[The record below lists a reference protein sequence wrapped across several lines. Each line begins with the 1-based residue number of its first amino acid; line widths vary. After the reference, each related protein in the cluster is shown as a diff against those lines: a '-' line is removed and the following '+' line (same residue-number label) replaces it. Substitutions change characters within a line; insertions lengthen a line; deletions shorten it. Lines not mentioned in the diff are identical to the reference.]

1 MGRKKSITKP
11 KEPIKLRWRQLKNGN
26 QTIYL
31 DYYEKGKKRNLE
43 YLHLY
48 LIPEVDEA
56 AKIMNANTMRA
67 AIKIKN
73 ERISDLLAGKANIKT
88 IGGASNRIKLLD
100 WIDSYANNKLKNGL
114 SKSSYSIIVNM
125 RNYLARFENK
135 TNLIDVDVDFVSDFI
150 HYLHD
155 CGKILVS
162 PKTGKE
168 IKKNEPLS
176 QKTISNYI
184 GVLRSA
190 LKRAE
195 DEGKISNSP
204 FRKLNDEDKRL
215 FQAPKSNRVFLTI
228 EEVRQI
234 AINDILEN
242 EQTKQAF
249 MFACFTGLRLSD
261 IRSFKWSD
269 IQISGGNWFRD
280 FSQKK
285 TAERLNLP
293 ISDEARKWMPKKV
306 DNIDTI
312 FYKLPKATCEINRQV
327 KKWVKAAGIDKYVT
341 FHTSRHTF
349 ATMLLTRGVDIYT
362 VSKLL
367 GHTSLSATRI
377 YADLVTQKKVDGVN
391 ALNGVLE

>member
-1 MGRKKSITKP
+1 MGRKKSIIKP

-31 DYYEKGKKRNLE
+31 DYYEKGRRNLE

-56 AKIMNANTMRA
+56 ARIMNANTIRA

-88 IGGASNRIKLLD
+88 IGGASKKIKLLD
-100 WIDSYANNKLKNGL
+100 WINTYANNKLENGL
-114 SKSSYSIIVNM
+114 SKSSFNIIANM
-125 RNYLARFENK
+125 RNYLARFENN

-150 HYLHD
+150 HYLHN
-155 CGKILVS
+155 CGRILLS

-168 IKKNEPLS
+168 IKKSEPLS
-176 QKTISNYI
+176 QKTISNYV

-195 DEGKISNSP
+195 DKGIISKSP
-204 FRKLNDEDKRL
+204 FKELDDNDKRL
-215 FQAPKSNRVFLTI
+215 FQAPKSSRVFLTI
-228 EEVRQI
+228 EEVRRM
-234 AINDILEN
+234 AVNNILEN

-269 IQISGGNWFRD
+269 IQVSDGNWVRD
-280 FSQKK
+280 FKQQK
-285 TAERLNLP
+285 TNDRLNLP
-293 ISDEARKWMPKKV
+293 ISDEAKKWMPKKV
-306 DNIDTI
+306 DGIDTI
-312 FYKLPKATCEINRQV
+312 FYKLPKATCELDRQI
-327 KKWVKAAGIDKYVT
+327 KKWAKDAGIDKYVT

-349 ATMLLTRGVDIYT
+349 ATMLLTKDVDIYT

-367 GHTSLSATRI
+367 GHRNVSTTQI
-377 YADLVTQKKVDGVN
+377 YADLVGQKKVRAIN
-391 ALNGVLE
+391 SLNGVLD